1 MSLAE
6 QMIDCVEGSG
16 DAKGDS
22 SSNPYFPS
30 PYSKIDEYDE
40 WEVDELLGWTNAL
53 NFDELV
59 LNVFFPYINFMK
71 LFLVMMH
78 FLVLFFVLCLNL
90 IAKSDVQYT
99 QFQSASKK

>member
-53 NFDELV
+53 NFDELA
-59 LNVFFPYINFMK
+59 LNVFSPCINFM
-71 LFLVMMH
+71 
-78 FLVLFFVLCLNL
+78 
-90 IAKSDVQYT
+90 
-99 QFQSASKK
+99 